1 MIEGY
6 DDDDKKYVLLEL
18 SYSKDNIVY
27 NKKSNKFRE
36 FLVWLL
42 IIDENIRRKIEE
54 KLFALEVSKLKSS
67 RLTIDR
73 TSIFL
78 KKLIYISSAK
88 DFKTIETRLF

>member
-1 MIEGY
+1 MIEGNY
-6 DDDDKKYVLLEL
+6 DDKKYVLLEL

>member
-1 MIEGY
+1 MIEGN
-6 DDDDKKYVLLEL
+6 DDDKKYVLLEL